1 MGNESGE
8 QIGRAIGVMDS
19 HIKKALGEKD
29 EDETLG
35 LWQVHADH
43 IANSRRNGGKCR
55 GFKELYYSSIILSC
69 WAMAFLART
78 SYTLLQGGGKGNDA
92 TRYKPYPPADWEDC
106 INAQWQGFLSSH
118 KDKNAITSRACNP

>member
-1 MGNESGE
+1 M
-8 QIGRAIGVMDS
+8 MDS

-29 EDETLG
+29 EDDTLE

-43 IANSRRNGGKCR
+43 IANSRRNGGKCC

-78 SYTLLQGGGKGNDA
+78 SYTIYYKEVAKVMMLPDISHIHGLTGKIASTHSGKA
-92 TRYKPYPPADWEDC
+92 FVFA
-106 INAQWQGFLSSH
+106 
-118 KDKNAITSRACNP
+118 